1 MEGMTPE
8 FQMIRDDVRAL
19 AGCVQEMRA
28 ELLGRVGSMDGK
40 IGSMEGRIGSMEGK
54 IGSMEGKIGSM
65 DGRIGSMEGK
75 IGSMDGKIGSM
86 DRSLR
91 RVAAAVADTAVSLD
105 EFKDYARNNFIT
117 RGEFHGRMDAFV
129 ERLEVVELRAAHQKE
144 RMDDLE
150 RGAGS

>member
-54 IGSMEGKIGSM
+54 
-65 DGRIGSMEGK
+65 IGSMEGK